1 MVDGI
6 INFLHLLGTVVW
18 IGGMFYMDLI
28 LVPSLAKIDP
38 GESGKLMGMMAKKFT
53 IAAWSAITILIITG
67 ILKTPG
73 DMYFD
78 TSDEYGLFLLI
89 KHVLIIGSIIIGLI
103 ITFIYVPG
111 LKTNSPKLGEK
122 PSKEFMS
129 YSKKIEHL
137 SKTNLVLGILILICA
152 SWLW

>member
-6 INFLHLLGTVVW
+6 INFFHLLATVVW

-28 LVPSLAKIDP
+28 LMPSIAKIDP
-38 GESGKLMGMMAKKFT
+38 GESGKLMGMIAKKFT
-53 IAAWSAITILIITG
+53 ITAWSAIIILIITG
-67 ILKTPG
+67 ILKTPS

-78 TSDEYGLFLLI
+78 TSDEYGIYLLI
-89 KHVLIIGSIIIGLI
+89 KHVLVIGAIIVGLV
-103 ITFIYVPG
+103 ITLVYVPG
-111 LKTNSPKLGEK
+111 LKANTPKPGEK
-122 PSKEFMS
+122 PSADFMS

-137 SKTNLVLGILILICA
+137 SKINLVLGILILICA

>member
-6 INFLHLLGTVVW
+6 INFFHLLGTVVW

-28 LVPSLAKIDP
+28 LIPSLAKIDP
-38 GESGKLMGMMAKKFT
+38 AESGKLMGMIAKKFT
-53 IAAWSAITILIITG
+53 ITAWSAIIILIITG
-67 ILKTPG
+67 ILKTPS

-78 TSDEYGLFLLI
+78 TSDEWGIFLLI
-89 KHVLIIGSIIIGLI
+89 KHILIIGSIIVGLV
-103 ITFIYVPG
+103 ITLVYVPG
-111 LKTNSPKLGEK
+111 LKANSPKPGQR
-122 PSKEFMS
+122 PSAEFEA

>member
-6 INFLHLLGTVVW
+6 INFFHLLATVVW

-28 LVPSLAKIDP
+28 LMPSITKIDP
-38 GESGKLMGMMAKKFT
+38 GESGKLMGIIAKKFT
-53 IAAWSAITILIITG
+53 ITAWSAIIVLIITG
-67 ILKTPG
+67 VLKTPA
-73 DMYFD
+73 DMYFN
-78 TSDEYGLFLLI
+78 TSDEYGIYLLI
-89 KHVLIIGSIIIGLI
+89 KHVLIIGAIIIGLI
-103 ITFIYVPG
+103 ITLVYVPG
-111 LKTNSPKLGEK
+111 LKANSPKPGEK
-122 PSKEFMS
+122 PSAEFIS